1 MPGGRSPCF
10 GMAPSSR
17 HDGVVCSIA
26 EMADSE
32 TAPKTPEETAR
43 LASIRDAHSSW
54 ATAYES
60 IRPTGEID
68 SRAKSVLVSSL
79 VLIALCLATEKPD
92 SINVLG
98 FTFKARDWLVLAIP
112 LTLVVVYSMVQLYL
126 AWSVQR
132 SKIEHALFTPILSI
146 QTWIHAMMTAQ
157 IENAEKFIKETQEI
171 SLRRAEVEKWFR
183 AQTDAIYQQ
192 NISDLKQPEAIW
204 DSEVSKRAQQR
215 WDDLKAEHEKR
226 RKDAGLTDHER
237 KVDAVLDDFA
247 AGRNQRDLVLAED
260 ALKDWKKVIRMR
272 KARAL
277 LDLVIPFL
285 VALIA
290 LYIFTITVISP
301 SYLSALGSYLSK
313 GR

>member
-1 MPGGRSPCF
+1 
-10 GMAPSSR
+10 
-17 HDGVVCSIA
+17 
-26 EMADSE
+26 
-32 TAPKTPEETAR
+32 
-43 LASIRDAHSSW
+43 
-54 ATAYES
+54 
-60 IRPTGEID
+60 
-68 SRAKSVLVSSL
+68 VLVSSL

-157 IENAEKFIKETQEI
+157 IENAEKFIKETQQI